1 MVSVQIPLN
10 FRKSKIPTMKP
21 PHCVKRHAV
30 IVVMQR
36 QVRRITRFYIG
47 KTFFQ
52 WLGRT
57 R

>member
-21 PHCVKRHAV
+21 PHCVKQHAV

-36 QVRRITRFYIG
+36 QVRRITRFYIE

>member
-1 MVSVQIPLN
+1 MGLVKTPSN
-10 FRKSKIPTMKP
+10 FLKSKIPTMKP

-30 IVVMQR
+30 IVVTQR
-36 QVRRITRFYIG
+36 QVRRITRFCIE

-52 WLGRT
+52 WLGQT